1 MEIDDLESRLDDL
14 ESRLDDYDEC
24 IERLDDLESRL
35 DDYAEIYH
43 VEDIESRLEYLEGL
57 NTIFFDALGKIFATT
72 DFSYFIPKQV
82 VDDKNIGINSE
93 TVDDK
98 NGN

>member
-1 MEIDDLESRLDDL
+1 MEIEELESRLDDL
-14 ESRLDDYDEC
+14 ESRLDE
-24 IERLDDLESRL
+24 LESRL

-43 VEDIESRLEYLEGL
+43 VEDIESRLEYLESL
-57 NTIFFDALGKIFATT
+57 NTIFFEALGKIFTTT
-72 DFSYFIPKQV
+72 DFSYFIPKQ

>member
-1 MEIDDLESRLDDL
+1 MEIDELESRLDDL
-14 ESRLDDYDEC
+14 ESRLDE
-24 IERLDDLESRL
+24 LESRL

-57 NTIFFDALGKIFATT
+57 NTIFFEALGKIFTTT
-72 DFSYFIPKQV
+72 DFSYFIPKQ